1 MKKIFLV
8 LTTAAMVLSS
18 CTKGNVDNTTTDK
31 MATVR
36 FMADANSNTFLA
48 RGTRAG
54 GQNYKGVIGIN
65 YDGTAWEVA
74 PQADVLGFDNELSA
88 TSASLVVA
96 GNAVKDGAV
105 QIKSTGVN
113 NANFYSVA
121 VASGEVAV
129 SGTTATITAN
139 GDGTSLANDYI
150 YASTAQPVNGN
161 ETVAFAF
168 KHIMAKLRIEV
179 YEKSYDNAKLTSG
192 VTISGIN
199 ELAILRDGSLNLLSG
214 VVTPSTS
221 VLPSEIAINTEYFVL
236 PQTAGVDKSFNVE
249 YQGKTYTV
257 ALGSAG
263 LALNANKCRVV
274 RLLVTGSGIQFSA
287 TLEDWEDEISNF
299 PLQ

>member
-8 LTTAAMVLSS
+8 LASAAMVLSS
-18 CTKGNVDNTTTDK
+18 CTKGEADNTATSG

-36 FMADANSNTFLA
+36 FAADANTMDV

-65 YDGTAWEVA
+65 YDGAAWEVA
-74 PQADVLGFDNELSA
+74 PQADVLRFDNELSSES
-88 TSASLVVA
+88 TGLTIEGSAVVD
-96 GNAVKDGAV
+96 NAV

-121 VASGEVAV
+121 VASGDVAV
-129 SGTTATITAN
+129 SGTTVTLAAE

-168 KHIMAKLRIEV
+168 KHVMAKLCIEV
-179 YEKSYDNAKLTSG
+179 YEKAYENEKLTSG
-192 VTISGIN
+192 VTISGFDQLGIVRN
-199 ELAILRDGSLNLLSG
+199 GSLDILSG
-214 VVTPSTS
+214 EITPSTTA
-221 VLPSEIAINTEYFVL
+221 LPSEIAINTEYFVL

-257 ALGSAG
+257 PLTSTG
-263 LALNANKCRVV
+263 LTFNANKCRVI
-274 RLLVTGSGIQFSA
+274 RLLVTGSGITFTA
-287 TLEDWEDEISNF
+287 TLEDWEDEITNL

>member
-8 LTTAAMVLSS
+8 LASAAMVLSS
-18 CTKGNVDNTTTDK
+18 CTKGEADNTATSG

-36 FMADANSNTFLA
+36 FAADANTMDV

-74 PQADVLGFDNELSA
+74 PQADVLGFENELSA
-88 TSASLVVA
+88 TSNALSIA

-121 VASGEVAV
+121 VAE
-129 SGTTATITAN
+129 

-168 KHIMAKLRIEV
+168 KHVMAKLRIEV
-179 YEKSYDNAKLTSG
+179 YEKAYENEKLTSG
-192 VTISGIN
+192 VTISGFDQLGIVRN
-199 ELAILRDGSLNLLSG
+199 GSLDILSG
-214 VVTPSTS
+214 EITPSTTA
-221 VLPSEIAINTEYFVL
+221 LPSEIAINTEYFVL

-257 ALGSAG
+257 PLTSTG
-263 LALNANKCRVV
+263 LTFNANKCRVI
-274 RLLVTGSGIQFSA
+274 RLKVTGSGITFTA
-287 TLEDWEDEISNF
+287 TLEDWEDENRDF
-299 PLQ
+299 DLQ

>member
-8 LTTAAMVLSS
+8 LASAAMVLSS
-18 CTKGNVDNTTTDK
+18 CTKGEADNTATSG

-36 FMADANSNTFLA
+36 FAADANTMDV

-88 TSASLVVA
+88 TSNALSIA

-105 QIKSTGVN
+105 QIKSTGAN

-121 VASGEVAV
+121 VASGDVAV
-129 SGTTATITAN
+129 SGTTVTLAAE

-168 KHIMAKLRIEV
+168 KHVMAKLRIEV
-179 YEKSYDNAKLTSG
+179 YEKAYENEKLTSG
-192 VTISGIN
+192 VTISGFDQLGIVRN
-199 ELAILRDGSLNLLSG
+199 GSLDILSG
-214 VVTPSTS
+214 EITPSTTA
-221 VLPSEIAINTEYFVL
+221 LPSEIAINTEYFVL

-257 ALGSAG
+257 PLTSTG
-263 LALNANKCRVV
+263 LTFNANKCRVI
-274 RLLVTGSGIQFSA
+274 RLKVIGSGITFTA
-287 TLEDWEDEISNF
+287 TLEDWEDENRDF
-299 PLQ
+299 DLQ

>member
-8 LTTAAMVLSS
+8 LASAAMVLSS
-18 CTKGNVDNTTTDK
+18 CTKGEADNTATSG

-36 FMADANSNTFLA
+36 FAADANTMDV

-74 PQADVLGFDNELSA
+74 PQADVLGFENELSA
-88 TSASLVVA
+88 TSNALSIA

-105 QIKSTGVN
+105 QIKSTGAN

-121 VASGEVAV
+121 VASGDVAV
-129 SGTTATITAN
+129 SGTTVTLAAE

-150 YASTAQPVNGN
+150 YASTAQPVNGSN
-161 ETVAFAF
+161 EIVAFAF
-168 KHIMAKLRIEV
+168 KHVMAKLRIEV
-179 YEKSYDNAKLTSG
+179 YEKAYENEKLTSG
-192 VTISGIN
+192 VTISGFDQLGIVRN
-199 ELAILRDGSLNLLSG
+199 GSLDILSG
-214 VVTPSTS
+214 AITPSTTA
-221 VLPSEIAINTEYFVL
+221 LPSEIAINTEYFVL

-257 ALGSAG
+257 PLTSTG
-263 LALNANKCRVV
+263 LTFNANKCRVI
-274 RLLVTGSGIQFSA
+274 RLLVTGSGITFTA
-287 TLEDWEDEISNF
+287 TLEDWEDEITNL

>member
-8 LTTAAMVLSS
+8 LASAAMVLSS
-18 CTKGNVDNTTTDK
+18 CTKGEADNTATSG

-36 FMADANSNTFLA
+36 FAADANTMDV

-65 YDGTAWEVA
+65 YDGAAWEVA
-74 PQADVLGFDNELSA
+74 PQADVLGFENELSA
-88 TSASLVVA
+88 TSNALSIA

-121 VASGEVAV
+121 VASGDVAV
-129 SGTTATITAN
+129 SGTTVTLAAE

-168 KHIMAKLRIEV
+168 KHVMAKLRIEV
-179 YEKSYDNAKLTSG
+179 YEKAYENEKLTSG
-192 VTISGIN
+192 VTISGFDQLGIVRN
-199 ELAILRDGSLNLLSG
+199 GSLDILSG
-214 VVTPSTS
+214 EITPSTTA
-221 VLPSEIAINTEYFVL
+221 LPSEIAINTEYFVL

-257 ALGSAG
+257 PLTSTG
-263 LALNANKCRVV
+263 LTFNANKCRVI
-274 RLLVTGSGIQFSA
+274 RLKVTGSGITFTA
-287 TLEDWEDEISNF
+287 TLEDWEDENRDF
-299 PLQ
+299 DLQ

>member
-8 LTTAAMVLSS
+8 LASAAMVLSS
-18 CTKGNVDNTTTDK
+18 CTKGEADNTATSG

-36 FMADANSNTFLA
+36 FAADANTMDV

-65 YDGTAWEVA
+65 YDGSAWEVA
-74 PQADVLGFDNELSA
+74 PQADVLGFENELSSES
-88 TSASLVVA
+88 TGLTIEGSAVVD
-96 GNAVKDGAV
+96 NAV
-105 QIKSTGVN
+105 QIKSTGTL

-121 VASGEVAV
+121 VASGDVAV
-129 SGTTATITAN
+129 SGTTVTLAAE

-150 YASTAQPVNGN
+150 YALTAQPVNGN

-168 KHIMAKLRIEV
+168 KHVMAKLRIEV
-179 YEKSYDNAKLTSG
+179 YEKAYENEKLTSG
-192 VTISGIN
+192 VTISGFDQLGIVRN
-199 ELAILRDGSLNLLSG
+199 GSLDILSG
-214 VVTPSTS
+214 EITPSTTA
-221 VLPSEIAINTEYFVL
+221 LPSEIAINTEYFVL

-257 ALGSAG
+257 PLTSTG
-263 LALNANKCRVV
+263 LTFNANKCRVI
-274 RLLVTGSGIQFSA
+274 RLLVTGSGITFTA
-287 TLEDWEDEISNF
+287 TLEDWEDEITNL

>member
-8 LTTAAMVLSS
+8 LASAAMVLSS
-18 CTKGNVDNTTTDK
+18 CTKGEADNTATSG

-36 FMADANSNTFLA
+36 FAADANTMDV

-74 PQADVLGFDNELSA
+74 PQADVLGFENELSA
-88 TSASLVVA
+88 TSNALSIA

-121 VASGEVAV
+121 VASGDVAV
-129 SGTTATITAN
+129 SGTTVTLAAE

-168 KHIMAKLRIEV
+168 KHVMAKLRIEV
-179 YEKSYDNAKLTSG
+179 YEKAYENEKLTSG
-192 VTISGIN
+192 VTISGFDQLGIVRN
-199 ELAILRDGSLNLLSG
+199 GSLDILSG
-214 VVTPSTS
+214 EITPSTTA
-221 VLPSEIAINTEYFVL
+221 LPSEIAINTEYFVL

-257 ALGSAG
+257 PLTSTG
-263 LALNANKCRVV
+263 LTFNANKCRVI
-274 RLLVTGSGIQFSA
+274 RLKVTGSGITFTA
-287 TLEDWEDEISNF
+287 TLEDWEDENRDF
-299 PLQ
+299 DLQ

>member
-8 LTTAAMVLSS
+8 LASAAMVLSS
-18 CTKGNVDNTTTDK
+18 CTKGEADNTATSG

-36 FMADANSNTFLA
+36 FAADANTMDV

-65 YDGTAWEVA
+65 YDGAAWEVV
-74 PQADVLGFDNELSA
+74 PQADVLGFENELSA
-88 TSASLVVA
+88 TSNALSIA

-121 VASGEVAV
+121 VASGDVAV
-129 SGTTATITAN
+129 SGTTVTLAAE

-168 KHIMAKLRIEV
+168 KHVMAKLRIEV
-179 YEKSYDNAKLTSG
+179 YEKAYENEKLTSG
-192 VTISGIN
+192 VTISGFDQLGVVRN
-199 ELAILRDGSLNLLSG
+199 GSLDILSG
-214 VVTPSTS
+214 EITPSTTA
-221 VLPSEIAINTEYFVL
+221 LPSEIAINTEYFVL

-257 ALGSAG
+257 PLTSTG
-263 LALNANKCRVV
+263 LTFNANKCRVI
-274 RLLVTGSGIQFSA
+274 RLKVTGSGITFTA
-287 TLEDWEDEISNF
+287 TLEDWEDENRDF
-299 PLQ
+299 DLQ